1 MINLC
6 GKNQIRKSSH
16 YGGQAMQTNRAIF
29 LVMTKGS
36 DYLLLLD
43 KKSQQRYKLKIN
55 NIQGYD
61 LYQIKKKELSGNIS
75 KSPPVQQHSLL

>member
-1 MINLC
+1 
-6 GKNQIRKSSH
+6 
-16 YGGQAMQTNRAIF
+16 MQTNRAIF